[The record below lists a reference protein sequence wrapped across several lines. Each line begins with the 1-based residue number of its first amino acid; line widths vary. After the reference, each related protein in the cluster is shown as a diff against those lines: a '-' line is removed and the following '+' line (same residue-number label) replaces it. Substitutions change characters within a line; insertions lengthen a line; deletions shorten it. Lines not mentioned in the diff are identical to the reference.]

1 MSIELTIKALT
12 EALTTHAEAMQKFA
26 AAMVNQNSAT
36 PAVEQTKAAP
46 VAKAETVTNDEVEGQ
61 EVYWEDTESDVY
73 GKCTRA
79 EYKKMVKNEG
89 DKFKLI
95 DPSEYKAKVAAAKKA
110 QQEKAAKIEADKK
123 AAAAA
128 AAAEKKAAEK
138 VVAAESD
145 FPSEETIK
153 STMQRFLDIQDV
165 QERDRRRN
173 WTIAALQRMGA
184 KRATEVLP
192 ERRAEFLDW
201 VERSMDGNLFNVEG
215 PMEGGEDD
223 VI

>member
-1 MSIELTIKALT
+1 MSIELTIKGLT
-12 EALTTHAEAMQKFA
+12 EALTIHAEAMHKFA
-26 AAMVNQNSAT
+26 AAMANQNSAA
-36 PAVEQTKAAP
+36 PAVEQTKPAA

-61 EVYWEDTESDVY
+61 EVYWEDTESDMY

-123 AAAAA
+123 KAAA

>member
-1 MSIELTIKALT
+1 MSIELTIKGLT
-12 EALTTHAEAMQKFA
+12 EALTIHAEAMQNFA
-26 AAMVNQNSAT
+26 VALANQNSAA
-36 PAVEQTKAAP
+36 PVVEQTKPAA

-61 EVYWEDTESDVY
+61 EVYWEDTESDLY

-95 DPSEYKAKVAAAKKA
+95 DPSEYKAKAAAAKKA

-123 AAAAA
+123 AAA